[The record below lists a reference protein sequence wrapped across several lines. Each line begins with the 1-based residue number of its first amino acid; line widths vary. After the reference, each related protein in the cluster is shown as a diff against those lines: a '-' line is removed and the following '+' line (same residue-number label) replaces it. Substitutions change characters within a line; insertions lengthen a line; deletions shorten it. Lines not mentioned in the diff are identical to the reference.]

1 MSLKSFES
9 MIVRE
14 ARGVLKNSKLRVK
27 DLMEW
32 SSAPIKKAH
41 DGEIIEHLPVSN
53 IYIAVKSDCDK
64 RKHKST

>member
-9 MIVRE
+9 MITHE
-14 ARGVLKNSKLRVK
+14 ARGVLKNPKLRVK

-32 SSAPIKKAH
+32 SSAPIAAH
-41 DGEIIEHLPVSN
+41 DGEIVEYLSQIGV
-53 IYIAVKSDCDK
+53 YVAVKVTCDK